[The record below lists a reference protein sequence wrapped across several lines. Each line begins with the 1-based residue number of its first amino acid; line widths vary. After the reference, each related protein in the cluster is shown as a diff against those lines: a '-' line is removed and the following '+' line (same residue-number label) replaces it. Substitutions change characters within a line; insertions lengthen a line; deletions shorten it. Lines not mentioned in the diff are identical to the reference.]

1 LAALSVKPAEAQDQA
16 RVMDWIA
23 PLTEGTPSTGPFQF
37 CDVPGVTFTDFEETH
52 ISIATG
58 NSLRALEHRIGQTL
72 EHIRFR
78 MNLWLEGPPAWSE
91 LDWVGK
97 DVQIGAARLTI
108 IGRDERC
115 NATNANPATGLRDT
129 QIPAMLRKDLGH
141 MDFGVYAQVVQ
152 GGAVRPGDAAHL
164 V

>member
-1 LAALSVKPAEAQDQA
+1 
-16 RVMDWIA
+16 MDWIA
-23 PLTEGTPSTGPFQF
+23 PLTQGTPSTGPFQF

-58 NSLRALEHRIGQTL
+58 NSLRALSQRIGQPL

-91 LDWVGK
+91 LDWVGREL
-97 DVQIGAARLTI
+97 QIGPARLAI
-108 IGRDERC
+108 IARDERC
-115 NATNANPATGLRDT
+115 NATNANPATGKRDT
-129 QIPAMLRKDLGH
+129 QIPALLRKEMGH
-141 MDFGVYAQVVQ
+141 MDFGVYAQVIQ
-152 GGAVRPGDAAHL
+152 GGTVRPGDEASL